1 MPSQP
6 VLPGVQALPAK
17 RDRWLCERD
26 CGNLKSGRR
35 NRGTHGE
42 CSEGSPY
49 NDVFHVSCV
58 RTLPVSCAFHVL
70 STSLL
75 LTSHSRCFRLLTLVF
90 PGTFIHTLPLVLLLL
105 PYGLSPYI
113 PSYVSLRVL
122 LCAFSLARSL
132 LRVLNCALSCTRS
145 FERVLLCVLP
155 SDTVPFQRSPCVYL
169 YIHFFTLA
177 E

>member
-35 NRGTHGE
+35 NQGTHGE
-42 CSEGSPY
+42 CSEGSPC

-58 RTLPVSCAFHVL
+58 RTLPVFCAFHVL

-122 LCAFSLARSL
+122 LCAFSCAFSL
-132 LRVLNCALSCTRS
+132 PILSPFNVLHAFTCTFIFSPLQSKIYCAWLREST
-145 FERVLLCVLP
+145 
-155 SDTVPFQRSPCVYL
+155 SDS
-169 YIHFFTLA
+169 
-177 E
+177 